1 MDNEIPVGDEQLAQS
16 APTSPAPARTRAP
29 RRNANLCPAC
39 NSPMRAV
46 HITKNVGGFE
56 LVPHHFSCPNCLAQG
71 NARVFKVM
79 YTQV

>member
-1 MDNEIPVGDEQLAQS
+1 MDNEIPVGDEQLA
-16 APTSPAPARTRAP
+16 PTSTPARVRAP

-46 HITKNVGGFE
+46 HITKNAGGFE

-71 NARVFKVM
+71 NARVFKVT